1 MAEGDGRSRRRKA
14 YRRGLLSEYVAAL
27 FLILKGYR
35 ILSVRYRTK
44 VGEIDIIA
52 RKADLVVFVEVK
64 ARADAGAAIDAVGYG
79 TQHRIR
85 SASDIWMSRQ
95 PDYARLSWRYDIVA
109 VVPWRL
115 PRHLPDAF

>member
-1 MAEGDGRSRRRKA
+1 MADGDGRSRRRKA
-14 YRRGLLSEYVAAL
+14 YRRGLLSEYVAAF
-27 FLILKGYR
+27 FLMLKGYR

-64 ARADAGAAIDAVGYG
+64 ARSDAGAAIDAVGYG
-79 TQHRIR
+79 AQRRIR

-95 PDYARLSWRYDIVA
+95 PDCARLSWRYDIVA

-115 PRHLPDAF
+115 PRHLQDAF